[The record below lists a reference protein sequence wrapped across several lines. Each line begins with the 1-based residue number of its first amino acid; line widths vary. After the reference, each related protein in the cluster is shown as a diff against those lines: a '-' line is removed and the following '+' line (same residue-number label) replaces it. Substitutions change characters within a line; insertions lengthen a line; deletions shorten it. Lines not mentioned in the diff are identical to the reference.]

1 MVNGQRQNGPI
12 PMQLVV
18 PSAVSA
24 AVSAAIAMRIT
35 ISQTEFF
42 FIRFTFLPFYFFTF
56 NWSLRSSQRHTPTF
70 RWENVLQ
77 NLFKN
82 PSSFILIDFII
93 DF

>member
-1 MVNGQRQNGPI
+1 
-12 PMQLVV
+12 MQLVV

-24 AVSAAIAMRIT
+24 AVSAAIATRRIT
-35 ISQTEFF
+35 SQIEFF
-42 FIRFTFLPFYFFTF
+42 FIRFNFLPFYFFTF
-56 NWSLRSSQRHTPTF
+56 NWSLCSSQRHTPLQRHTLHLQVREPF